1 MSKKTATLLVGLLAM
16 AEGSSSDRNLLS
28 EANRDDVLNVISP
41 ELLDSIAKRL
51 YSEDP
56 HTMSAYERLLKD
68 DKQRK
73 MDYLNNVK
81 RDNDPNGHPY
91 QASNEMPL
99 SHPDHVTDFD
109 PEKGSDPST
118 IKDRILAEQERKQK
132 VMREFKE
139 REKEERSK

>member
-56 HTMSAYERLLKD
+56 VHMSAYERLLKD
-68 DKQRK
+68 DK
-73 MDYLNNVK
+73 
-81 RDNDPNGHPY
+81 
-91 QASNEMPL
+91 
-99 SHPDHVTDFD
+99 
-109 PEKGSDPST
+109 
-118 IKDRILAEQERKQK
+118 
-132 VMREFKE
+132 
-139 REKEERSK
+139 